1 MGRHGELLA
10 HLRHPASFFPR
21 DVPTIARTAIAVA
34 VLVPALVGVA
44 LVVLLLGLVRAP
56 RRWVDRCYSG
66 YGRFATWVGGTS
78 LRVRGLE
85 HLLPAESYVVI
96 ANHESDWDPVVI
108 FAALDRLRMRAVI
121 KREMMRLPIVGT
133 ALRASGN
140 VCVDR
145 DERGT
150 DAARVTAV
158 MDERPPDVSILFYAE
173 GTRARDGALHPF
185 KKGPF
190 VTAIRYGMPILPVA
204 TAGTFRVWPPN
215 TLQVRACPVT
225 VEIGQPI
232 STAELTL
239 DDRDALRDR
248 CHDVVRVL
256 RDQARTRL
264 RALDVDPGGVD

>member
-10 HLRHPASFFPR
+10 HLRHPATFFPR
-21 DVPTIARTAIAVA
+21 DAPTILRTAIAVV
-34 VLVPALVGVA
+34 VLAPALVVA
-44 LVVLLLGLVRAP
+44 ALLVLLFGALHAP
-56 RRWVDRCYSG
+56 RRWIDACYSG
-66 YGRFATWVGGTS
+66 YARLATRVGGTS
-78 LRVRGLE
+78 LRVTGLE
-85 HLLPAESYVVI
+85 HATPAASYVVI

-121 KREMMRLPIVGT
+121 KREMMRLPIVGA

-140 VCVDR
+140 VSVDR

-158 MDERPPDVSILFYAE
+158 MDERPADVSILFYAE

-225 VEIGQPI
+225 VEIGPPI
-232 STAELTL
+232 ATTGLTL

-248 CHDVVRVL
+248 CHDVVRRL
-256 RDQARTRL
+256 RDRARSRL

>member
-1 MGRHGELLA
+1 MERHEELLA
-10 HLRHPASFFPR
+10 HLRHPTRFFPR
-21 DVPTIARTAIAVA
+21 DLPTIGRTALSVV
-34 VLVPALVGVA
+34 VLVPALALTA
-44 LVVLLLGLVRAP
+44 LVVLLLGALRAP
-56 RRWVDRCYSG
+56 RRWVDRCYTG
-66 YGRFATWVGGTS
+66 YAHFAARVGGTD
-78 LRVRGLE
+78 LRIAGLE
-85 HLLPAESYVVI
+85 HVVPDGSYVVI
-96 ANHESDWDPVVI
+96 ANHESDWDPVVV

-121 KREMMRLPIVGT
+121 KREMIRLPILGP

-158 MDERPPDVSILFYAE
+158 MDERPPDASILFYAE
-173 GTRARDGALHPF
+173 GRRARDGALHPF

-215 TLQVRACPVT
+215 TLQVRAHPVT
-225 VEIGQPI
+225 VEIGPPI
-232 STAELTL
+232 STDGLTV

-248 CHDVVRVL
+248 CHDVVRAL
-256 RDQARTRL
+256 RDRARSRL
-264 RALDVDPGGVD
+264 RALDVEPGGID